1 MDIKLIAFDLDG
13 TFLMNDKRVPEEN
26 MAAIERAAG
35 KGAVIVPATGRI
47 FPGIPR
53 ELREADFIRYYICC
67 NGASVYDKLE
77 DKVLISA
84 EISPASALSFV
95 DYMKTLPVAYD
106 CYMDNE
112 GFMNEEFYNSL
123 EDWISDSAMLKFV
136 RSVRKGVP
144 DLREMIAGKNRAVQ
158 KLQMFYTDMA
168 ERERQLELIPKLFP
182 EFIATSSMPNNIEVN
197 SRFAT
202 KGQALSRLCKKLGI
216 DVGNALAFGD
226 GTNDA
231 DMLAAAGVG
240 AAMANASPALFEK
253 ADIIAPKNEECGV
266 AAVISEYLALP

>member
-1 MDIKLIAFDLDG
+1 
-13 TFLMNDKRVPEEN
+13 
-26 MAAIERAAG
+26 
-35 KGAVIVPATGRI
+35 
-47 FPGIPR
+47 
-53 ELREADFIRYYICC
+53 
-67 NGASVYDKLE
+67 
-77 DKVLISA
+77 
-84 EISPASALSFV
+84 
-95 DYMKTLPVAYD
+95 
-106 CYMDNE
+106 
-112 GFMNEEFYNSL
+112 MNEEFYNSL

-136 RSVRKGVP
+136 RSVRKSVP

-202 KGQALSRLCKKLGI
+202 KGQALRRLCTELGI
-216 DVGNALAFGD
+216 DVGSALAFGD

-231 DMLAAAGVG
+231 DMLEAAGVG

-253 ADIIAPKNEECGV
+253 ADIIAPNNEQYGV
-266 AAVISEYLALP
+266 AAVISGFFN